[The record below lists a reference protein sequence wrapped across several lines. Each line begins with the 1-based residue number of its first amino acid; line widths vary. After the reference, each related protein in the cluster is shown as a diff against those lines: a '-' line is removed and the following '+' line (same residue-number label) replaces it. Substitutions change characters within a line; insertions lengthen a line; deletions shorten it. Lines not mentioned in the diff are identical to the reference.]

1 MIYVTG
7 ANGQL
12 GSELR
17 QKLGPKAV
25 FLNRDQLD
33 LSDIGAVERFLKQ
46 TKIELLI
53 NAGAYT
59 LVDKAETEQ
68 KLALIINSETP
79 KLMSKYSREKKFKLI
94 HFSSDY
100 VFNGNNFLPY
110 VETDLLDPV
119 NFYGKTKLE
128 GERGVLEEN
137 PESLILRTSWVYSS
151 FGKNFVKTVLRI
163 AAERDQLNIVFDQV
177 GTLTFAQD
185 LADTTLKARELSGI
199 YHYSNEGVSSWY
211 DVAIEIRRIM
221 KLKTTIMPILSHEY
235 PTPAKRPHYSVLN
248 KNKIKQA
255 LGISIPHWTES
266 LEICLQKPS

>member
-221 KLKTTIMPILSHEY
+221 KLKTTIMPILTHEY